1 MGRLERRIDWSSC
14 SQSDNPTNLPYDR
27 EEAACFTV
35 AEPSRFLLRALSS
48 PRAHGSDSGPVRRPQ
63 AASPRPCSAAREL
76 ASAVAEGA
84 PLHAVLE
91 RKEVSASHRSAFQKL
106 AVLSVHRRRY
116 AQ

>member
-14 SQSDNPTNLPYDR
+14 SQSDNPTNLPYNQ

-35 AEPSRFLLRALSS
+35 AEPSRFFLRALSS

-76 ASAVAEGA
+76 ASAVAEGR
-84 PLHAVLE
+84 PYTLYLNE
-91 RKEVSASHRSAFQKL
+91 RR
-106 AVLSVHRRRY
+106 
-116 AQ
+116 